1 MAVAKLQFSVRPL
14 CRSFISSARMLEESI
29 KAVVE
34 DKRYE
39 QIPDIL
45 SSSEGFHRTS
55 NPFSFLSNFPENT
68 GVRIVDEILQSFT
81 PIRPRYRP
89 QIAYSCLLSYSLQ
102 TSNPLPLALAILQRT
117 LRSGCIPVP
126 QTHLL
131 LSTAWMERRSKSH
144 SVSSILL
151 EMQDIGYA
159 PDCGTCNYLISSLC
173 KVDQIDEAVNV
184 LKGMGRAGC
193 SPDLDCYGSLIDNLS
208 ELRLTSAII
217 KSLNEMVAIF
227 GLSPRNETLVKA
239 LAAIRANKEIRRAI
253 EVIEFLTNEGVHVGF
268 ECYQSVLEGCL
279 ESRQFLLAGKIVIEM
294 TKRGF
299 IPYIRSRQKVVEGL
313 TSIGEWKL
321 ANAVRQRFAELRS

>member
-1 MAVAKLQFSVRPL
+1 
-14 CRSFISSARMLEESI
+14 MLEESI

-45 SSSEGFHRTS
+45 SSSEGFHRS
-55 NPFSFLSNFPENT
+55 PNPFSFLSTFPENT
-68 GVRIVDEILQSFT
+68 SVKIVDEILQSFT
-81 PIRPRYRP
+81 TIRPRYR
-89 QIAYSCLLSYSLQ
+89 LKLH
-102 TSNPLPLALAILQRT
+102 
-117 LRSGCIPVP
+117 IPVSFP
-126 QTHLL
+126 TVSKAQILSHLL
-131 LSTAWMERRSKSH
+131 LPFS
-144 SVSSILL
+144 SVPFDLAAFQYLKLTSYSPLHGL
-151 EMQDIGYA
+151 NVGDIGYA
-159 PDCGTCNYLISSLC
+159 PDCGTCSYLISSLC

-208 ELRLTSAII
+208 ELRMTSAII
-217 KSLNEMVAIF
+217 KTLNEMVAIF
-227 GLSPRNETLVKA
+227 GLSPRKETLVKA

-253 EVIEFLTNEGVHVGF
+253 EVIEFLTNEGVHIGF
-268 ECYQSVLEGCL
+268 ECYQSVLQGCL
-279 ESRQFLLAGKIVIEM
+279 ESRQFILAGKFVIEM